1 MTAKTK
7 ISMGNGMDHKIN
19 QWQWQAGRA
28 TLLLAMLLLYHL
40 RKGSLGNEC
49 HEEYK

>member
-19 QWQWQAGRA
+19 QWQAERA
-28 TLLLAMLLLYHL
+28 TLLLAKLLYHL
-40 RKGSLGNEC
+40 RKVSLGNEC